1 MKVKLAI
8 YKSINNGGCLSFCNA
23 DIFDRFDDYIKL
35 SETVEV
41 DFPDLPKEEVNSK
54 EIAIIDKAIQN
65 EMAKSESRL
74 NQLKQRKQELLALP
88 EQVAE

>member
-8 YKSINNGGCLSFCNA
+8 YKSINSGGCLSFCDA
-23 DIFDRFDDYIKL
+23 DIFDKFDDYIKL

-54 EIAIIDKAIQN
+54 EIAVIRRSIKT
-65 EMAKSESRL
+65 EMAESESRL
-74 NQLKQRKQELLALP
+74 NVFRQREQELLALP